1 MNGEAEIGQDS
12 GSRAASL
19 DDIGYQLFAD
29 YKAHGDPGRLEAA
42 IEAWRQALALTPPDS
57 PDRAAPLNNLG
68 SGLRTR
74 YERAGRPGDLDE
86 AIELSREAVALTPPD
101 SPDRAGRLSNLGG
114 GLRTRYERA
123 GRPADLDEAI
133 ELSREALALTPPDSP
148 DRARRLNNLGIGLRT
163 RYERDGRPADLDE
176 AIERGR
182 EAVALTPPDS
192 PDRASLLSNLGTGLQ
207 ARYERDGRPADL
219 DEAIELS
226 REAVAL
232 TPPDS
237 PDRATLLSNLGLGL
251 QTRYERDGR
260 AADLDEAIE
269 LSREALALTP
279 PDSPDRAGRLSN
291 LGSGL
296 QTRYER
302 AGRPADLDEAIE
314 RGREALALTP
324 PDSPDRATLLSNL
337 GLGLQTRYER
347 DGRAA
352 DLDEAIELWREAVAL
367 TPPDSPDRAARL
379 SNLGNGL
386 GNRYER
392 DGRASDLDEAL
403 GMYALA
409 LRMLPEGSPFHRAIS
424 TNHRIALSLRTARG
438 GSTALEAILG
448 GVKTAIKGAPAH
460 EPAAGA
466 RLGLVYAGPAFRQ
479 GLWAKAAGLYG
490 AAFQAREIALGEME
504 QTAPA
509 ETARGADG
517 VPAGVAALY
526 EDRLGFLRAFA
537 NAGANAALALLRAGG
552 QGAAEQAALAMEL
565 GLQQSLQESFDL
577 IEIDL
582 LRHRATGRPG
592 ADRFRNARAR
602 LATLTRAAVKGG
614 AGAPSAQA
622 LQAARDEFGLAIA
635 EIQAAPGFEQFLRP
649 VDTAAIRQ
657 AAASSSV
664 VYLGATEHG
673 GLALIVPDAEAPV
686 IPVDL
691 PDLTTPVVQDIAE
704 PYEQARAG
712 ISDDR
717 PIRPWL
723 DRLDATL
730 RALWPVAM
738 ERLCAELQERGL
750 TRAVLIPYG
759 GTLASLPWHAA
770 WTVGAGRQDG
780 RRYACDGITWRYAP
794 SARLSGPPRQWPPRR
809 GRAEEALVVYH
820 ADSPG
825 DPEQEAAAIRAA
837 LGAIT
842 VVSGRKATPENVRR
856 AWQAAR
862 YAHLDVH
869 GHADTNEPLKSCLV
883 LAGERELSIRDLLS
897 EPQPLPARL
906 CVLAACSTAV
916 TSGRQGVDEVVSWPA
931 ALMRAGVG
939 QVMASSWPVWDA
951 ATVPL
956 MRGFYERL
964 GRDEGADLAE
974 ALQASARAIRGG
986 GMAELAPAPVAG
998 SEPFWRRM
1006 MGGLGG
1012 KAEPVAAGAR
1022 MRQRAGH
1029 RMKRSA
1035 PDSTVTDTPAD
1046 PDTAPAN
1053 WNHPHFWAGF
1063 CIHGTEDSI
1072 VR

>member
-1 MNGEAEIGQDS
+1 MGLPDPPS
-12 GSRAASL
+12 SRQTDPRRPPTA
-19 DDIGYQLFAD
+19 GFA
-29 YKAHGDPGRLEAA
+29 R
-42 IEAWRQALALTPPDS
+42 PPVES
-57 PDRAAPLNNLG
+57 IAP
-68 SGLRTR
+68 
-74 YERAGRPGDLDE
+74 P
-86 AIELSREAVALTPPD
+86 
-101 SPDRAGRLSNLGG
+101 
-114 GLRTRYERA
+114 
-123 GRPADLDEAI
+123 
-133 ELSREALALTPPDSP
+133 
-148 DRARRLNNLGIGLRT
+148 
-163 RYERDGRPADLDE
+163 
-176 AIERGR
+176 
-182 EAVALTPPDS
+182 
-192 PDRASLLSNLGTGLQ
+192 RASRRRAVKEIPS
-207 ARYERDGRPADL
+207 
-219 DEAIELS
+219 AIPL
-226 REAVAL
+226 
-232 TPPDS
+232 
-237 PDRATLLSNLGLGL
+237 ATLLSNLGLGL

-269 LSREALALTP
+269 LSREALALTPPDSPDRAGRLSNLGSGLQTRYERAGRPADLDEAIERGREALALTPPDSPDRAALLSNLGGGLQTRYARAGRPGDLDEAIALWREAVALTP

-367 TPPDSPDRAARL
+367 TPPDSPDRANWL
-379 SNLGNGL
+379 NNLGNGL
-386 GNRYER
+386 ATRYARAGRPADLDEAIELWCEAMALTPPDSPDRAARLNNLGNGLQIRYER
-392 DGRASDLDEAL
+392 DRMAGDLDRAL
-403 GMYALA
+403 EMYALA
-409 LRMLPEGSPFHRAIS
+409 LRLLPEGSPDHQGISNNYRRAFS
-424 TNHRIALSLRTARG
+424 RRTARG
-438 GSTALEAILG
+438 GIALGPILG
-448 GVKTAIKGAPAH
+448 PVKAGIEDAPAH

-466 RLGLVYAGPAFRQ
+466 RLGLAYAGPAFRQ
-479 GLWAKAAGLYG
+479 GLWAEAAGLYG
-490 AAFQAREIALGEME
+490 AAFRAREIALGEME

-517 VPAGVAALY
+517 LPAGVAALY

-552 QGAAEQAALAMEL
+552 EGAPEQATLAMEL

-592 ADRFRNARAR
+592 ADRFRNARTR

-622 LQAARDEFGLAIA
+622 LQAARDEFALAIA
-635 EIQAAPGFEQFLRP
+635 EIQAVPGFEQFLRP
-649 VDTAAIRQ
+649 VDMATIRQ
-657 AAASSSV
+657 AAAASPL

-673 GLALIVPDAEAPV
+673 GLALIVPDAQGPV

-869 GHADTNEPLKSCLV
+869 GHADTNEPLKSRWFWP
-883 LAGERELSIRDLLS
+883 G
-897 EPQPLPARL
+897 
-906 CVLAACSTAV
+906 
-916 TSGRQGVDEVVSWPA
+916 SGNC
-931 ALMRAGVG
+931 
-939 QVMASSWPVWDA
+939 
-951 ATVPL
+951 
-956 MRGFYERL
+956 
-964 GRDEGADLAE
+964 
-974 ALQASARAIRGG
+974 
-986 GMAELAPAPVAG
+986 
-998 SEPFWRRM
+998 
-1006 MGGLGG
+1006 
-1012 KAEPVAAGAR
+1012 
-1022 MRQRAGH
+1022 
-1029 RMKRSA
+1029 RSA
-1035 PDSTVTDTPAD
+1035 ICCPSRSRCRRAC
-1046 PDTAPAN
+1046 ACWRHA
-1053 WNHPHFWAGF
+1053 A
-1063 CIHGTEDSI
+1063 
-1072 VR
+1072 RR